1 MFRIVAGGL
10 MIELIFYTF
19 GIMLFFGF
27 AGALAWLLDRVLTFH
42 LEGMERVRRQ
52 KAKERESE

>member
-1 MFRIVAGGL
+1 

-19 GIMLFFGF
+19 GIFLFFGF
-27 AGALAWLLDRVLTFH
+27 AGFVAWALNWILTFH

-52 KAKERESE
+52 IEREKASE

>member
-1 MFRIVAGGL
+1 

-27 AGALAWLLDRVLTFH
+27 AGALAWLLDRILTFH

-52 KAKERESE
+52 KAKERASE

>member
-1 MFRIVAGGL
+1 
-10 MIELIFYTF
+10 MIELVFYTF

-27 AGALAWLLDRVLTFH
+27 AALVAWLLDRILTFH

-52 KAKERESE
+52 IEREKASE